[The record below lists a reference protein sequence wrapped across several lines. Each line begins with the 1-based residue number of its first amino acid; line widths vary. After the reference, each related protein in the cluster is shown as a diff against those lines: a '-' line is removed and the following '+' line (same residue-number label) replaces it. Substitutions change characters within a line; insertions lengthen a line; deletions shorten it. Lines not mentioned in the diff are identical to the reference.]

1 MKDAGLSPY
10 RLTPLTFRAGV
21 WEGLLTLLDADAP
34 TPVID
39 LCLGRDRLSEASLS
53 ANADGTWGVKV
64 PLPACALSEGIQTF
78 SLVDRDT
85 GMMLD
90 SFTMALGEPLDTDL
104 RAEIDLLRAELDL
117 LKRAFR
123 RHCAEG

>member
-10 RLTPLTFRAGV
+10 RLTPLGLRAGV

-39 LCLGRDRLSEASLS
+39 LCLGRDSLSEAVLS
-53 ANADGTWGVKV
+53 ANADGTWAVKAT
-64 PLPACALSEGIQTF
+64 LPAHALSDGIQTF
-78 SLVDRDT
+78 SLLDRDT

-90 SFTMALGEPLDTDL
+90 SFTMSLGEPLDTYL